1 MINDLGKMLRKKRI
15 EKDER
20 LLDMAGKIGV
30 SVAFLSAIETG
41 RKAPPLN
48 IVDRIATAYRMK
60 SKERVQL
67 ELAVFNSRTTFRL
80 QANSPVAQDT
90 VALLARR
97 LNRLSPE
104 EHRKIQA
111 ILGKENSK

>member
-1 MINDLGKMLRKKRI
+1 MVNELGKMLRKMRI

-20 LLDMAGKIGV
+20 LLDMAENIGV

-48 IVDRIATAYRMK
+48 IVDRIATAYKMDK
-60 SKERVQL
+60 KQHVQL
-67 ELAVFNSRTTFRL
+67 ELAVTNSRSSFRL
-80 QANSPVAQDT
+80 EPQSPLARDT
-90 VALLARR
+90 VALLARG
-97 LNRLSPE
+97 LNRLKPE

-111 ILGKENSK
+111 ILKREDGK